1 MKSRILNLMAAA
13 LVFAAIG
20 HAQNATVSGNATVSP
35 FDATYAP
42 ATPAPA
48 PVVVVLRSPVK
59 AQVDAAKALLA
70 QWDAAATTVKA
81 AYPKGW
87 NELYPAPTSRLGYEW
102 SAIQDRLTTD
112 KYDPVKGPQ
121 LCRDWLAFNL
131 EWAAILKR

>member
-1 MKSRILNLMAAA
+1 MNPRTSNILT
-13 LVFAAIG
+13 VAIVVTSIA
-20 HAQNATVSGNATVSP
+20 HAQNATVSP

-48 PVVVVLRSPVK
+48 PVVTVLRSSLK

-70 QWDAAATTVKA
+70 QWDAAAAQVKA

-102 SAIQDRLTTD
+102 AAIQDRLATD
-112 KYDPVKGPQ
+112 KYDSVKGPQ